1 MCGNNNNNNPCIHAL
16 CQGRNCETNV
26 LGGNIGCQDN
36 AFSILV
42 EFNRS
47 MFHNCR
53 QFFYVPG
60 QRFWSLI
67 TRAKPAK
74 VLEPPLFGSRRGGLH
89 ALLRRRPCS

>member
-1 MCGNNNNNNPCIHAL
+1 MNPFDLDDIYYAFDVLKL
-16 CQGRNCETNV
+16 CFCFKQKPK
-26 LGGNIGCQDN
+26 
-36 AFSILV
+36 
-42 EFNRS
+42 RS
-47 MFHNCR
+47 GLNEPAI
-53 QFFYVPG
+53 FYVPG

>member
-1 MCGNNNNNNPCIHAL
+1 MNSTQIVSKKVSLIPPL
-16 CQGRNCETNV
+16 KKQG
-26 LGGNIGCQDN
+26 
-36 AFSILV
+36 
-42 EFNRS
+42 
-47 MFHNCR
+47 
-53 QFFYVPG
+53 QFFYIPG